1 MPKRN
6 PVLLTPAS
14 IVTYVL
20 DAQTRK
26 KFNEREHY
34 RMNPDRYAK
43 IKINYAK
50 NKDVYLTT
58 QKQKN
63 YYQQNKETI
72 KQKQKEYREKN
83 KETIKQNKNKES
95 IKAYSKAY
103 YEKNKELVL
112 QNQKEYYQKNKEHLD
127 KINKEWKK
135 NNKDIIKASNKKYR
149 EKLKQKNGVC
159 GCGSVAIDMSR
170 HLKSKKHLDWVNVTD
185 TICQVD

>member
-6 PVLLTPAS
+6 PSNLNPAS

-43 IKINYAK
+43 IKISYEK
-50 NKDVYLTT
+50 NKDVYSAN
-58 QKQKN
+58 QKN

-72 KQKQKEYREKN
+72 KQQQKEYREKN

-95 IKAYSKAY
+95 IKAYGKEY
-103 YEKNKELVL
+103 YEKNREQAL
-112 QNQKEYYQKNKEHLD
+112 QKAKEYYKKNKERLD
-127 KINKEWKK
+127 NINKEWKK

-159 GCGSVAIDMSR
+159 GCGAVVIGMSR
-170 HLKSKKHLDWVNVTD
+170 HLKSKKHLDWVNVND